1 MFNILFKK
9 SSNETK
15 GVKNHEKIA
24 RQYKE
29 YSNKDFPRLVKIIG
43 YYDYQWNLN
52 IKRTY
57 ANISIIYPFT
67 IGSMTGN

>member
-43 YYDYQWNLN
+43 YYDYQ
-52 IKRTY
+52 
-57 ANISIIYPFT
+57 
-67 IGSMTGN
+67 